1 MLTHRL
7 QPKNGRIILT
17 WRPSGRP
24 NHLFSKTF
32 CAVVKPDILPECHIA
47 MGEEFGRDDREEAEE
62 ELAYKDSIRN
72 PDMGEFMV

>member
-1 MLTHRL
+1 
-7 QPKNGRIILT
+7 
-17 WRPSGRP
+17 
-24 NHLFSKTF
+24 
-32 CAVVKPDILPECHIA
+32 